1 MAYIEHLRRLKELL
15 DDGIITEDE
24 FKSLADSPMGNVV
37 PDDYTPYEDDY
48 DPYDDYDPEDAA

>member
-1 MAYIEHLRRLKELL
+1 MDISSGDAEKNIFS
-15 DDGIITEDE
+15 ITEDE